1 MMKYYY
7 LNSEKKPQGPYS
19 KEEMQSFLNS
29 GVINDKTLAAVAGD
43 SKWKALSELFSSEE
57 QEECSTWNTEL
68 GNCPH
73 CKLALEGK
81 SVPENCPGC
90 GHGRQGHSKGLW
102 GAFIYAIKN
111 SFNWKGRAT
120 RTEFWGF
127 YLFYYIIYQVLNAI
141 SNALIPSGANEALQK
156 SVDSDDLGQMVEG
169 IATYFQDATVIVIL
183 SLTSIIWLVFL
194 FPFLSVSVRR
204 LHDTGRSAFAVIFGS
219 VAYIAFMGSFIWFIG
234 VMMCN
239 LADTEV
245 MEPSDMPD
253 FTFAMLS
260 LMVNSLILF
269 VMHIYLFIMML
280 IPSQKGP
287 NKYGP
292 STVYPRG

>member
-29 GVINDKTLAAVAGD
+29 GAINDETLAAVAGD
-43 SKWKALSELFSSEE
+43 SKWKALKDLFSSEE
-57 QEECSTWNTEL
+57 QEECSTWNMEL

-81 SVPENCPGC
+81 NVPENCPEC
-90 GHGRQGHSKGLW
+90 GRCIQGHSKGLW

-141 SNALIPSGANEALQK
+141 SNALIPTDADEALQK
-156 SVDSDDLGQMVEG
+156 SAESEDLGQLMEG
-169 IATYFQDATVIVIL
+169 FATYFQDVSVITIL
-183 SLTSIIWLVFL
+183 SVTSIIWLAFL

-204 LHDTGRSAFAVIFGS
+204 LHDTGRSAFAVIFGAIS
-219 VAYIAFMGSFIWFIG
+219 YTAFMGSVIWFIG

-245 MEPSDMPD
+245 MEPCNMPD
-253 FTFAMLS
+253 FSFAMLS
-260 LMVNSLILF
+260 LMVNSMIF
-269 VMHIYLFIMML
+269 FAIHIYLFIMMV

-292 STVYPRG
+292 STIYPRG

>member
-1 MMKYYY
+1 MTKYYY

-29 GVINDKTLAAVAGD
+29 GVINGETLAAVAGG
-43 SKWKALSELFSSEE
+43 SKWQTLSELFSSED

-73 CKLALEGK
+73 CQLALEGK
-81 SVPENCPGC
+81 DVPENCPGC
-90 GHGRQGHSKGLW
+90 GRGIQGHSKGLW
-102 GAFIYAIKN
+102 GAFLYAFKN

-127 YLFYYIIYQVLNAI
+127 YLFYYIINQAVNVI
-141 SNALIPSGANEALQK
+141 INTLIPSDVNAALEK
-156 SVDSDDLGQMVEG
+156 SAESDDLGQIMEG
-169 IATYFQDATVIVIL
+169 FAAYFQDSIVFATLLFAI
-183 SLTSIIWLVFL
+183 IIWLAFL
-194 FPFLSVSVRR
+194 FPFLAVSVRR
-204 LHDTGRSAFAVIFGS
+204 LHDTGRSAFAVILGS
-219 VAYIAFMGSFIWFIG
+219 VAYVMFMASIIWFIG

-239 LADTEV
+239 LGDTEV
-245 MEPSDMPD
+245 SMFD
-253 FTFAMLS
+253 FKLAGFVML
-260 LMVNSLILF
+260 VNSGIFF
-269 VMHIYLFIMML
+269 VIHIYLFIMMI

>member
-90 GHGRQGHSKGLW
+90 GHGIQGHSKGLW

-127 YLFYYIIYQVLNAI
+127 YLFYYIINQAVNVI
-141 SNALIPSGANEALQK
+141 INALIPSDVNRALEK
-156 SVDSDDLGQMVEG
+156 SAESDDLGQIMEG
-169 IATYFQDATVIVIL
+169 FAAYFQDSIVFATLLFAI
-183 SLTSIIWLVFL
+183 IIWLAFL
-194 FPFLSVSVRR
+194 FPFLAVSVRR

-239 LADTEV
+239 FADTEV
-245 MEPSDMPD
+245 MEPCHMPD
-253 FTFAMLS
+253 SMLS